1 MSIALRLHTDFVAD
15 GDHAAFSSGGPL
27 SFFSVVCV
35 AVTVSGVTAAA
46 GISLSAFSPRYAARC
61 MTGPDSSKPAGQ
73 GAAPA
78 SSQSSQTPPT
88 PPTQPI
94 DGKYQVLREVS
105 RTGNVTLYEVR
116 AAEGVTR
123 QVAWF
128 EVQTP
133 AERQNFHAYRTALR
147 SVAPA
152 GLTDVVARPGAYYAV
167 WQPVSGTPLAEAAAQ
182 PTKRQEMVEAVEA
195 LGTRLADAGFALSDA
210 DIVMQ
215 GDMPLVAYLR
225 PAAPRTP
232 EEIAALNAGVL
243 GGLRGGKVRRK
254 RERRPGAWLTFVPG
268 LFFLSGAGWLGAQAA
283 QIYLN
288 PPVGEVSSV
297 TSQPAAEAARAL
309 TKKGFRV
316 EYAYG
321 ESGTLPIG
329 MVIRQEP
336 EAGTSLPVG
345 RQVILTVN
353 KPAPLV
359 VPKVEDMTLAQA
371 AGPLGDNALKLGK
384 VIRVDGTLTRT
395 PEGRIIAQIP
405 PAGASTQR
413 SQPVQVLVS
422 TGVRS
427 EETFIIDLRG
437 LTFEQARDWA
447 RAAGLVVT
455 EVTREPSDKTENTVL
470 SQEPAPFATVPVG
483 SPVKLV
489 VASVK
494 YTPPS
499 VPTEPLPIPPPYVP
513 PPPPEPITAPDQ
525 TQPPGTQPPGSQ
537 PSGSQPAGT
546 QPTPAAPGGSATDT
560 APQPDTA
567 APPASP
573 APPAVDTTPRQ
584 VNLRYTFGTEL
595 PGGTYSITVQDAS
608 GEREI
613 MPGVPAAQVAGRL
626 AQAPIQVQGNAVFII
641 RRDGAEYARVPAQ

>member
-1 MSIALRLHTDFVAD
+1 
-15 GDHAAFSSGGPL
+15 
-27 SFFSVVCV
+27 
-35 AVTVSGVTAAA
+35 
-46 GISLSAFSPRYAARC
+46 
-61 MTGPDSSKPAGQ
+61 MTGPDSSKPTGQ
-73 GAAPA
+73 GAAST
-78 SSQSSQTPPT
+78 SSESSQTPPA
-88 PPTQPI
+88 PLPTQPI
-94 DGKYQVLREVS
+94 DGKYQVLRELS

-133 AERQNFHAYRTALR
+133 AERQNFHGYRTALR

-195 LGTRLADAGFALSDA
+195 LGTRLASEGFALSDA

-215 GDMPLVAYLR
+215 GDVPLVAYLH
-225 PAAPRTP
+225 PAGPRTP
-232 EEIAALNAGVL
+232 EEMAGLNAGVL
-243 GGLRGGKVRRK
+243 GSLRGGKVKRR

-268 LFFLSGAGWLGAQAA
+268 LLFLSGAGWLGAQAA

-437 LTFEQARDWA
+437 LTFEDARDWA

-470 SQEPAPFATVPVG
+470 SQEPAPWGTVPVG

-513 PPPPEPITAPDQ
+513 PPPPEPVTAPEQ
-525 TQPPGTQPPGSQ
+525 TPAAGSQTPGTQTPGSQ
-537 PSGSQPAGT
+537 APSSQAPNSQAPGSQQTPPASGSSGT
-546 QPTPAAPGGSATDT
+546 D
-560 APQPDTA
+560 A
-567 APPASP
+567 APPASS

-584 VNLRYTFGTEL
+584 VNLRYTFAAEL

-626 AQAPIQVQGNAVFII
+626 AQAPIQVQGNAVFIV

>member
-1 MSIALRLHTDFVAD
+1 
-15 GDHAAFSSGGPL
+15 
-27 SFFSVVCV
+27 
-35 AVTVSGVTAAA
+35 
-46 GISLSAFSPRYAARC
+46 
-61 MTGPDSSKPAGQ
+61 MTGPDSSKPVGQ
-73 GAAPA
+73 GQGEAP
-78 SSQSSQTPPT
+78 TPPA
-88 PPTQPI
+88 PLPTQPI

-133 AERQNFHAYRTALR
+133 AERQHFHAYRTALR

-195 LGTRLADAGFALSDA
+195 LGTRLASEGFALSDA

-215 GDMPLVAYLR
+215 GDVPLVAYLH
-225 PAAPRTP
+225 PAGPRTP
-232 EEIAALNAGVL
+232 EEMAGLNAGVL
-243 GGLRGGKVRRK
+243 GSLRGGKVKRR

-268 LFFLSGAGWLGAQAA
+268 LLFLSGAGWLGAQAA

-437 LTFEQARDWA
+437 LTFEDARDWA

-470 SQEPAPFATVPVG
+470 SQEPAPWGTVPVG

-513 PPPPEPITAPDQ
+513 PPPPEPVTAPEQ
-525 TQPPGTQPPGSQ
+525 TPAAGSQTPGTQTPGSQ
-537 PSGSQPAGT
+537 APSSQAPNSQAPGSQQTPPASGSSGT
-546 QPTPAAPGGSATDT
+546 D
-560 APQPDTA
+560 A
-567 APPASP
+567 APPASS

-584 VNLRYTFGTEL
+584 VNLRYTFAAEL

-626 AQAPIQVQGNAVFII
+626 AQAPIQVQGNAVFIV